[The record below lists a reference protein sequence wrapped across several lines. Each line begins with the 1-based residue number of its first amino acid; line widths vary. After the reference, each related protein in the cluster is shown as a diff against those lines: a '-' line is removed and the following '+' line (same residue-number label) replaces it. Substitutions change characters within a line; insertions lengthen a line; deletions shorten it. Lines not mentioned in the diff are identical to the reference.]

1 MQLASSQPAFA
12 DAGGA
17 NHHHS
22 QPQRSRGRAPSSP
35 GAPKHTQSLLFG
47 GLAAATCRACAPHS
61 ARPCSM
67 HSSAGA
73 GVGGDQLLRWSG
85 ELMQDI
91 MHTQRTQVLRG
102 RPGVSGSGGRKP
114 PAAAAVITVPLRIQ
128 QDSQRVS

>member
-1 MQLASSQPAFA
+1 
-12 DAGGA
+12 
-17 NHHHS
+17 
-22 QPQRSRGRAPSSP
+22 
-35 GAPKHTQSLLFG
+35 
-47 GLAAATCRACAPHS
+47 
-61 ARPCSM
+61 
-67 HSSAGA
+67 
-73 GVGGDQLLRWSG
+73 LLRWSG